1 MKGKSFQALI
11 SVCKEAVRSEMSKDT
26 QPQRQGLIEEEK
38 WLELSIWLV
47 LNLQRAHMA
56 IKGLRALPQCMKSAE
71 GWTCFSRHGCLAL
84 WAAATWRP
92 LALHTTW
99 SYTVRLFSYSQRTL
113 CSLSIINWFLK
124 LFQVYRIHLQ
134 CGRLGFDPWVGKI
147 PWRREGQ
154 PTLVFLPGE
163 FHGQRSLA
171 GYSPWGCKESDTTKQ
186 LTLRCY

>member
-11 SVCKEAVRSEMSKDT
+11 SVCKEAVRSEMSKAT

-84 WAAATWRP
+84 RAAATWRP

-124 LFQVYRIHLQ
+124 LFRCIEFTCNVGDLGLIPEL
-134 CGRLGFDPWVGKI
+134 GRS
-147 PWRREGQ
+147 
-154 PTLVFLPGE
+154 PGE
-163 FHGQRSLA
+163 GKGNPLWYSCLENSMDKGAWQATVHGVAKSQIRLSN
-171 GYSPWGCKESDTTKQ
+171 
-186 LTLRCY
+186 